1 MSLCP
6 RFLGP
11 PRMIILSWGSSDWPL
26 YLDGDVCVSAHSLP
40 AIRAIHQL
48 GSSRH

>member
-11 PRMIILSWGSSDWPL
+11 PRMIILSWGSSDWLL